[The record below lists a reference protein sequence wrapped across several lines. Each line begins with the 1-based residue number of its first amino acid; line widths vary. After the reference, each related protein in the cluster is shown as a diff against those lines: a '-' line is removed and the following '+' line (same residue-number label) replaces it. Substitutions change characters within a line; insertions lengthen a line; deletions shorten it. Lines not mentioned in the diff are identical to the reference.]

1 MTTQLL
7 VFGILGV
14 LSTAIA
20 FAWNRRLFTGG
31 TGTGLTAGTPTA
43 GRVSLLEGLFYLFGL
58 ISLGLGWYFNVRY
71 THSAPHSASYVNYT
85 KALFSNWASDSAA
98 QDYIMVN
105 AVLLP
110 IWTIVDGRRRGMR
123 DPWVFF
129 VMSLFTSLAFSMA
142 FYLAF
147 VERQIRYTTSA
158 AASQSAPA
166 PAPAPAPQIQSP
178 GQAPAASSTA

>member
-14 LSTAIA
+14 LSTAVA
-20 FAWNRRLFTGG
+20 FVWNRRLFEGGGGASRSATGP
-31 TGTGLTAGTPTA
+31 AGPTA
-43 GRVSLLEGLFYLFGL
+43 CRVSTLEGLFYMFGL

-105 AVLLP
+105 VVLLP
-110 IWTIVDGRRRGMR
+110 IWTIVDGRRRGLR
-123 DPWVFF
+123 VPWIFF

-147 VERQIRYTTSA
+147 VERQIRHARSA
-158 AASQSAPA
+158 VASPQPVATPA
-166 PAPAPAPQIQSP
+166 
-178 GQAPAASSTA
+178 QAPAASSTA